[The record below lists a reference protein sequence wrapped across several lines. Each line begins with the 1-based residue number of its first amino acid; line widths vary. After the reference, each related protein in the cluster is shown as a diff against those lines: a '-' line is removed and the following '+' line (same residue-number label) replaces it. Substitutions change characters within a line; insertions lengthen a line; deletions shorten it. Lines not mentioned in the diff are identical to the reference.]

1 MDLVAQVARAAQ
13 RYRDSVGEEV
23 QKLSLDFLIDTLVAS
38 QHAGRLIHFV
48 CFMFQHNP
56 ATYPGSSVIK
66 LRNGH

>member
-1 MDLVAQVARAAQ
+1 MAPQMELVVQVAKAAQ

-48 CFMFQHNP
+48 F
-56 ATYPGSSVIK
+56 SVQCD
-66 LRNGH
+66 RRTQAAA